1 MTDRKERMIKMSVSS
16 IVKGVVAGAAAGAV
30 VYAFSNSNAKQ
41 RKRVKTN
48 TGKAIRAIGNVVDGI
63 SYMMN

>member
-1 MTDRKERMIKMSVSS
+1 MSASS

-30 VYAFSNSNAKQ
+30 VYAVSNSSARQ
-41 RKRVKTN
+41 RKKVKSS

-63 SYMMN
+63 SFMMN